1 MNQGSLEKQSPS
13 YVCVCVCTHICMYTY
28 VCMYIFIGR
37 EGEKGRDIY
46 FKKLAY
52 AIIGA
57 GKSEN
62 PKTNQQAGDKL
73 SIGVAVL
80 TPNCIGYQARN

>member
-1 MNQGSLEKQSPS
+1 
-13 YVCVCVCTHICMYTY
+13 
-28 VCMYIFIGR
+28 MYIFIGR

-80 TPNCIGYQARN
+80 TPNCIGYQARNWGRVSMLQSWEELFQGT